1 MPKQIRRR
9 ITFTRV
15 PLCQLDKSN
24 SKCLEMTD
32 LSVLNVPAYF
42 LMRDDKARNPETQI
56 ARLSTQFIRDNRG
69 LLNNYGVSVESK
81 FDGQTVSLSFTST
94 NFIGA
99 LPLLS
104 PTSGKPDYG
113 LIIKPRFEWAGL
125 GPMLSIMGWKIVPT
139 PLRLP
144 LIPGTERKVPPW
156 VLSSISLRRIQ
167 LMLDQIN
174 RTFNFSEAD
183 LIAPKGTVNWNLYA
197 NCRIPVAKF
206 LDIPCKYPDLKDNDE
221 LKSGIHFTLKLIL
234 SSLQSQRTAGIFVLQ
249 LIEICENLISRVN
262 KFIPK
267 QISGLTFQHWNNL
280 PIRTDAFREGLQ
292 AIEWTVEDRG
302 LAGMANL
309 QGLPWIMPMEVFFE
323 AWVETVAAQIIRQI
337 GGQIKTGRKRETIT
351 PISWDPP
358 YVGSQ
363 KFLLPDVIIERDNDV
378 IILDAKYKRHWEEL
392 SFNSWVNVEKEI
404 KEKHREDLLQILA
417 YSTLSDKK
425 NITSCLIYPC
435 KESTWE
441 SMLSRDR
448 IFHKASVYAGNRKI
462 NLVLAAIP
470 MRTDVS
476 ISIEKLCNVFK
487 TFLN

>member
-1 MPKQIRRR
+1 
-9 ITFTRV
+9 
-15 PLCQLDKSN
+15 
-24 SKCLEMTD
+24 MTD
-32 LSVLNVPAYF
+32 LSVLDVPSHF
-42 LMRDDKARNPETQI
+42 LMRDDKARNPESQI

-69 LLNNYGVSVESK
+69 LLKDYGVSVESK

-125 GPMLSIMGWKIVPT
+125 GPMLSLMGWKIVPT

-156 VLSSISLRRIQ
+156 VLSSITLRRIQ
-167 LMLDQIN
+167 LMIDQIN
-174 RTFNFSEAD
+174 RTFNFTESD
-183 LIAPKGTVNWNLYA
+183 LVAPKGTVNWNLYA
-197 NCRIPVAKF
+197 NCRIPAAKF

-262 KFIPK
+262 KVIPK
-267 QISGLTFQHWNNL
+267 QISGLTLQHWNNL
-280 PIRTDAFREGLQ
+280 PIRTEAFREGLQ

-309 QGLPWIMPMEVFFE
+309 QGLPWIMPMEIFFE
-323 AWVETVAAQIIRQI
+323 AWVETVASQIIRQI

-363 KFLLPDVIIERDNDV
+363 KFLLPDVIIERDDDV

-392 SFNSWVNVEKEI
+392 SFNNWSSVENEI

-425 NITSCLIYPC
+425 KITSCLIYPC

-441 SMLSRDR
+441 SMLARDR

-470 MRTDVS
+470 MKNDLSV
-476 ISIEKLCNVFK
+476 SIEKLREVFQ
-487 TFLN
+487 N

>member
-1 MPKQIRRR
+1 MPKQIKKRIPFRRAHLWP
-9 ITFTRV
+9 V
-15 PLCQLDKSN
+15 EKLN

-32 LSVLNVPAYF
+32 LAVMDVPAHF
-42 LMRDDKARNPETQI
+42 LMLEDKTRNPESQI
-56 ARLSTQFIRDNRG
+56 AKLSNQFIRDNRG
-69 LLNNYGVSVESK
+69 LLKDYGVCVESK
-81 FDGQTVSLSFTST
+81 FDGQAVSLLFTSS

-156 VLSSISLRRIQ
+156 VLSSITLHRIQ

-174 RTFNFSEAD
+174 RTFSFTEAD
-183 LIAPKGTVNWNLYA
+183 LVAPKGTVNWNIYA
-197 NCRIPVAKF
+197 NRRIPAVKF

-221 LKSGIHFTLKLIL
+221 LKSGIHFTLKVIL
-234 SSLQSQRTAGIFVLQ
+234 ASLQSQRTAGIFVLQ
-249 LIEICENLISRVN
+249 LIELCHSLLAKVN
-262 KFIPK
+262 RIAPR
-267 QISGLTFQHWNNL
+267 QPSGLTLQHWNNL
-280 PIRTDAFREGLQ
+280 PIRTEAFREGLQ
-292 AIEWTVEDRG
+292 AIEWTIEDRG

-309 QGLPWIMPMEVFFE
+309 QGLPWIMPMEIFFE
-323 AWVETVAAQIIRQI
+323 AWVETFAQKIIRHI

-358 YVGSQ
+358 YLGSQ
-363 KFLLPDVIIERDNDV
+363 KFLLPDVVIERENDI

-392 SFNSWVNVEKEI
+392 SFSNWSNIENEI

-417 YSTLSDKK
+417 YSTVTDKK
-425 NITSCLIYPC
+425 SITSCLIYPC

-441 SMLSRDR
+441 SMIARDR
-448 IFHKASVYAGNRKI
+448 IYHKASVYAGSRKI
-462 NLVLAAIP
+462 NLILAAIP
-470 MRTDVS
+470 MKAELSSAIDA
-476 ISIEKLCNVFK
+476 LCKAFQN
-487 TFLN
+487 